1 MSEAQLHPMGLTNCA
16 SCPHIRGI
24 DDPEHECRPAHTPPP
39 KKSTNATVGATTA
52 AALGRPLSAPR
63 SPPRKDSHVDSKHS
77 NRTTPKAPAAAMPTA
92 SSGGGGGDRPA
103 HGPIVELGHVGTTSA
118 FTAPRQQRTRGRPAR
133 YQGYVDHD
141 GFEAGGAGGAYATRQ
156 ATPTPAAAPAAAGA
170 LPPQTQAWTGQPLAS
185 RWMAQNAKAAERRR
199 ADDALVREMRTN
211 AMSIPPSSPPAAAA
225 AAAAIAAAAPLAD
238 SPIDEK
244 GDRYAADAASREA
257 AGARRPAR
265 QPSPMFAAAAADHSL
280 AINASS
286 PDGPAH
292 PPSPPALP
300 PNLRASPIDP
310 SASLPTPP
318 PRPTPIPEDKSRPA
332 PEQAE
337 APPPYPQYS
346 HYPKMWEALPRSCIK
361 PFIAVCRPHLESLHR
376 AIRDNHSGPPGN
388 TGDVTAG
395 RLKQA
400 LDNVLAIPRA
410 CLTRIDG
417 RPPTESLKD
426 QISRFHS
433 RYRADDPQ
441 AAVELASYAA
451 AQAQAQAQRPI
462 DNAGARLDDRTARR
476 VEHRLHSGTRNAASR
491 AASIPFQSG
500 IAPPDSTTIARLHE
514 LHPAGSGPLPRM
526 PSPAMCPVPTPE
538 DISRLLAKGVA
549 CGSAPGPSGWTGE
562 LIRPLLDDDDCAA
575 ALTALV
581 AETVAG
587 RLPPSCMD
595 ALKATRCLPT
605 LKAADPSAG
614 IRPIHMPEAFYKLA
628 GALPIH
634 SAIVTKAVGRLFSSG
649 IQLGLGGKGS
659 GADVAVQIVQSA
671 IECRPD
677 TAVLSL
683 DIRNAFNTRRRSDV
697 ARILYD
703 HRDLSPIWPLFKAMY
718 DRPITSFLYDSAG
731 CLAHQFRVEEGVLQG
746 DAMSQLTFDLSME
759 DAYQKVEARAAP
771 EAAVAVHDDFTVV
784 GTTESVAAAFHT
796 FSDECAS
803 LGLQLS
809 PNKCRVL
816 WPRLTAPPPSAL
828 AELCKQ
834 TGMQLVTGR
843 MELLGAMVGE
853 DHAGIRRDLAVD
865 TKRNHAPFFELLPR
879 LTRQS
884 ALHLLR
890 VCGIPRF
897 NYLARAQAP
906 DDLRPAAESFDESVS
921 RALAHLLN
929 AKPTGAHA
937 SAAAAAN
944 QAALPVSLGGL
955 GLRRCTEVSPAAFY
969 ACALLAH
976 RRNPA
981 LVKHRAEHERRQSA
995 PPPPSAPRPEPIWAE
1010 SIERAAAHLL
1020 TKIDD
1025 EQRQQSTRLNSVLF
1039 KTFAEFDEAVGTV
1052 PLAVSDSQAADEKVK
1067 EKSDAMRNAQRLITA
1082 AIEEKAARDLPTN
1095 DVERARLLALR
1106 QKGAGRWLTQLN
1118 THGRYR
1124 LSDADVTQQLRLHL
1138 GLPPTDND
1146 EHCLCGA
1153 PLTHGHAHVC
1163 LRLRKK
1169 CTETRHDTVVRAIAR
1184 CASEAGLTVH
1194 VEPRPLHRPNG
1205 PRASRLRPDL
1215 LIEGP
1220 DVNVLADVVV
1230 TTPTAATYL
1239 KAGSARH
1246 GLKAAQ
1252 INAQR
1257 KTQKYGEMARFE
1269 HRDLYPVAI
1278 ESFGGMDE
1286 KARALIN
1293 LIADRAAEFG
1303 GGGLHQRAETYAHI
1317 HAVIATAVVK
1327 GNTRLAEAAIRH
1339 ARRPHRSLVRRADGG
1354 IVVELDVGA

>member
-1 MSEAQLHPMGLTNCA
+1 M
-16 SCPHIRGI
+16 
-24 DDPEHECRPAHTPPP
+24 PPP
-39 KKSTNATVGATTA
+39 KRGPKSSTGAAATA
-52 AALGRPLSAPR
+52 ALDRPLSDPR
-63 SPPRKDSHVDSKHS
+63 EKESSRDSHIDSKH
-77 NRTTPKAPAAAMPTA
+77 NNGITPKAPTA
-92 SSGGGGGDRPA
+92 SADGAGGGDRAPLR
-103 HGPIVELGHVGTTSA
+103 GPTVELGHVVATSA
-118 FTAPRQQRTRGRPAR
+118 FAAPRQQRTRDRPAR
-133 YQGYVDHD
+133 YQGYVDHE
-141 GFEAGGAGGAYATRQ
+141 GFEAGGTGGAYAAVTG
-156 ATPTPAAAPAAAGA
+156 PASTAPVAAST
-170 LPPQTQAWTGQPLAS
+170 LPSRTQAWTGQPLAS

-199 ADDALVREMRTN
+199 ADDALAREMRPNTT
-211 AMSIPPSSPPAAAA
+211 SPPAAAA
-225 AAAAIAAAAPLAD
+225 ATAPAAPALAG
-238 SPIDEK
+238 SPPDEK
-244 GDRYAADAASREA
+244 GARYAADAEA
-257 AGARRPAR
+257 RKAAATRPAVR
-265 QPSPMFAAAAADHSL
+265 QPTPMFAAAAAAADRPPRSD
-280 AINASS
+280 ASS

-292 PPSPPALP
+292 PSSPPALP
-300 PNLRASPIDP
+300 PESGASPIHP
-310 SASLPTPP
+310 SALLPTPP
-318 PRPTPIPEDKSRPA
+318 PRTTPSPEHKSPPAASQPEAPA
-332 PEQAE
+332 PD
-337 APPPYPQYS
+337 PRYS

-361 PFIAVCRPHLESLHR
+361 PFIAVCRPHFEALHR
-376 AIRDNHSGPPGN
+376 AIRDNHSGPPGS

-417 RPPTESLKD
+417 RPPTESLRS

-433 RYRADDPQ
+433 RYRADDPHST
-441 AAVELASYAA
+441 VELALAAA
-451 AQAQAQAQRPI
+451 AQAQAQRP
-462 DNAGARLDDRTARR
+462 NGAHAGDRTARR
-476 VEHRLHSGTRNAASR
+476 VEHRLNSGTRNAASR

-500 IAPPDSTTIARLHE
+500 IAAPDATTIARLHE

-526 PSPAMCPVPTPE
+526 PSAPMCPVPTPE
-538 DISRLLAKGVA
+538 DIGRLLDKGVA

-587 RLPPSCMD
+587 RLPPSCME
-595 ALKATRCLPT
+595 AVKATRCLPT
-605 LKAADPSAG
+605 LKATDPSAG

-628 GALPIH
+628 GALPIQ

-671 IECRPD
+671 LECRPD
-677 TAVLSL
+677 TVVLSL
-683 DIRNAFNTRRRSDV
+683 DIRNAFNTRRRSDI
-697 ARILYD
+697 ARTLYD
-703 HRDLSPIWPLFKAMY
+703 HRDMSPMWPLFQAMY
-718 DRPITSFLYDSAG
+718 DRPIPSYLYDSAG
-731 CLAHQFRVEEGVLQG
+731 RLAHCFRVEEGVLQG

-784 GTTESVAAAFHT
+784 GTAESVATAFHT
-796 FSDECAS
+796 FHDECVR

-809 PNKCRVL
+809 TSKCRVL
-816 WPRLTAPPPSAL
+816 WPRLTAPPPPAL
-828 AELCKQ
+828 AELCKE
-834 TGMQLVTGR
+834 TGMQLITGR
-843 MELLGAMVGE
+843 MELLGAMVGG
-853 DHAGIRRDLAVD
+853 DHAGIRHDLAAD

-906 DDLRPAAESFDESVS
+906 DDLRPAAESFDENISK
-921 RALAHLLN
+921 AMAHLLN
-929 AKPTGAHA
+929 AKSSGPDPGAHPTA
-937 SAAAAAN
+937 SASA
-944 QAALPVSLGGL
+944 QAALPVRLGGL
-955 GLRRCTEVSPAAFY
+955 GLRRCTDVSPAAFY

-981 LVKHRAEHERRQSA
+981 LAKHRAEYQRRRSA
-995 PPPPSAPRPEPIWAE
+995 PPPPPSAPHAEPIWAE
-1010 SIERAAAHLL
+1010 SIERAAAQFLP
-1020 TKIDD
+1020 KIDD
-1025 EQRQQSTRLNSVLF
+1025 EQRRQSTRLNSVLF
-1039 KTFAEFDEAVGTV
+1039 PTFAEFDEAVSVV
-1052 PLAVSDSQAADEKVK
+1052 PLAPSDSQATDEKVK
-1067 EKSDAMRNAQRLITA
+1067 EKSEAMRSAQRLITA

-1095 DVERARLLALR
+1095 DEDRARLLALR
-1106 QKGAGRWLTQLN
+1106 QKGAGRWLSLLN

-1138 GLPPTDND
+1138 GMPPTDNE
-1146 EHCLCGA
+1146 EHCMCGA

-1194 VEPRPLHRPNG
+1194 VEHRPFHLPNS

-1239 KAGSARH
+1239 KAGSARI

-1252 INAQR
+1252 INAHR
-1257 KTQKYGEMARFE
+1257 KVQKYGEMARFE
-1269 HRDLYPVAI
+1269 RRDLYPVAI

-1303 GGGLHQRAETYAHI
+1303 GGGQHQRAETSAHI
-1317 HAVIATAVVK
+1317 NAVVAAALVR
-1327 GNTRLAEAAIRH
+1327 GNTRLAETAIRY
-1339 ARRPHRSLVRRADGG
+1339 ARRPHRSLVRLLDSN
-1354 IVVELDVGA
+1354 IVVELAIGT